1 MRAAAT
7 IVMVA
12 ALAVPVFT
20 VPARAA
26 THTSPQTVAYAWA
39 VAQHGKPFEW
49 AGAGPSGYDCSGL
62 VYAAYRHAGIVLPR
76 DTYSMVRSRQLVRIS
91 RTEARRGDL
100 AFYGP
105 PGAPEHVAM
114 VDTGNVVFSAYRPG
128 QPTGWSLD
136 SRWWTPDAFYRVRD
150 TR

>member
-1 MRAAAT
+1 MRCRRW
-7 IVMVA
+7 
-12 ALAVPVFT
+12 FT

-26 THTSPQTVAYAWA
+26 THTSPQAVAYAWA

-91 RTEARRGDL
+91 RTA
-100 AFYGP
+100 GP
-105 PGAPEHVAM
+105 PGGSGVLRATRRTRARRHGRHRECGVLRLPARPARRM
-114 VDTGNVVFSAYRPG
+114 V
-128 QPTGWSLD
+128 LD

-150 TR
+150 TG